1 MLLTLKMKVQDH
13 LKGLIKELAADMKD
27 LNNKINQKSKKSF
40 KLQNNNH
47 SFKTD
52 KADNWELKQQE
63 YQKKVVRNNN
73 N

>member
-1 MLLTLKMKVQDH
+1 
-13 LKGLIKELAADMKD
+13 MKD

-40 KLQNNNH
+40 KLQNNKH

-63 YQKKVVRNNN
+63 YQMKVVRNNN